1 MAANYFRCVV
11 EFIIRD
17 CQDHQEAREAVMRML
32 PQDPDRDCAYIES
45 WLLFQIHRL
54 GDDKMI
60 RYEDIS
66 ETGRK
71 A

>member
-11 EFIIRD
+11 EFIVRD

-32 PQDPDRDCAYIES
+32 PQDPDRDCAHIES
-45 WLLFQIHRL
+45 WLLFQVHRL
-54 GDDKMI
+54 GDDKVI
-60 RYEDIS
+60 RYEDNS
-66 ETGRK
+66 ETEGK